1 MLGTATKA
9 SYLNKVL
16 ASYTPVRNFASVAF
30 NVKSKFET
38 AYETKMKNVKAQPKK
53 AYVLFPFG
61 TSPKG
66 ISFME
71 KVGGP
76 VSNNPVL

>member
-30 NVKSKFET
+30 NVKNKF
-38 AYETKMKNVKAQPKK
+38 
-53 AYVLFPFG
+53 
-61 TSPKG
+61 
-66 ISFME
+66 
-71 KVGGP
+71 
-76 VSNNPVL
+76 